1 MEVKRGVIYLYE
13 FDSYDKLSMDVELLM
28 DLNQEYNFTIY
39 SRLPTRRLIEKL
51 DLSKINHFWLTNND
65 GNVSIPP
72 LIHEVVKS
80 INNHEQNAD
89 NVFIIDGL
97 EYLYNNSNKSELLSR
112 LVVFADEIKSSNW
125 SVIYCINSLAFDS
138 DWIIKLR
145 HLSEKLVI
153 ITPESESIEVVTGE
167 EDNAAPLYEDDNLFE
182 LAIDGGPRMTYL
194 ARLPRLGFTNEI
206 LVKRILQWRRMGL
219 DVSRIE
225 PALTYDID
233 RAYELYYTVEED
245 VRRAT
250 ELERFIHENESLIE
264 ASELATDMF
273 RIRQLTGLNEI
284 ERKYFDS
291 PR

>member
-1 MEVKRGVIYLYE
+1 
-13 FDSYDKLSMDVELLM
+13 MDIELLM
-28 DLNQEYNFTIY
+28 DLNQEYNFTLY

-51 DLSKINHFWLTNND
+51 DLSKINHLWIANNEDNTAIKPSIQEIIQSITNHD
-65 GNVSIPP
+65 
-72 LIHEVVKS
+72 ETK
-80 INNHEQNAD
+80 NNI
-89 NVFIIDGL
+89 FLIDGL
-97 EYLYNNSNKSELLSR
+97 EYLYNNGDNIELLSR
-112 LVVFADEIKSSNW
+112 LVTFADLLKSRNW
-125 SVIYCINSLAFDS
+125 AVIYCINSLAFDS

-145 HLSEKLVI
+145 HLSDKLEI
-153 ITPESESIEVVTGE
+153 NTPELESYEFEDKKEENVVLPE
-167 EDNAAPLYEDDNLFE
+167 EDNNLFE
-182 LAIDGGPRMTYL
+182 LAIDGGPRMAYL

-233 RAYELYYTVEED
+233 QAYELYQSVEED

-264 ASELATDMF
+264 ASDLATDMF

-284 ERKYFDS
+284 ERKYYNLS
-291 PR
+291 

>member
-1 MEVKRGVIYLYE
+1 MEVKRGVVYLYE
-13 FDSYDKLSMDVELLM
+13 FDSYDKLSMDIELLM
-28 DLNQEYNFTIY
+28 DLNQEYNFTLY

-51 DLSKINHFWLTNND
+51 DLSKINHFWIANNEENTAIKPSIQEIIQSITNHD
-65 GNVSIPP
+65 
-72 LIHEVVKS
+72 ETK
-80 INNHEQNAD
+80 NNI
-89 NVFIIDGL
+89 FLIDGL
-97 EYLYNNSNKSELLSR
+97 EYLYNNGDNSELLSR
-112 LVVFADEIKSSNW
+112 LVTFADLLKSRNW
-125 SVIYCINSLAFDS
+125 AVIYCINSLAFDS

-145 HLSEKLVI
+145 HLSDKLEI
-153 ITPESESIEVVTGE
+153 NTPELESYEFEDKKEENVVLPE
-167 EDNAAPLYEDDNLFE
+167 EDNNLFE
-182 LAIDGGPRMTYL
+182 LAIDGGPRMAYL

-233 RAYELYYTVEED
+233 EAYELYQSVEED

-264 ASELATDMF
+264 ASDLATDMF

-284 ERKYFDS
+284 ERKYYNLS
-291 PR
+291 

>member
-1 MEVKRGVIYLYE
+1 MEVKRGVVYLYE
-13 FDSYDKLSMDVELLM
+13 FDSYDKLSMDIELLI
-28 DLNQEYNFTIY
+28 DLNQEYNFTLY

-51 DLSKINHFWLTNND
+51 DLSKINHFWIANNEENTAIKPSIQEIIQSITNHD
-65 GNVSIPP
+65 
-72 LIHEVVKS
+72 ETK
-80 INNHEQNAD
+80 NNI
-89 NVFIIDGL
+89 FLIDGL
-97 EYLYNNSNKSELLSR
+97 EYLYNNGDNSELLSR
-112 LVVFADEIKSSNW
+112 LVTFADLLKSRNW
-125 SVIYCINSLAFDS
+125 VVIYCINSLAFDS

-145 HLSEKLVI
+145 HLSDKLEI
-153 ITPESESIEVVTGE
+153 NTPELESYEFEDKREENVVLPE
-167 EDNAAPLYEDDNLFE
+167 EDNNLFE
-182 LAIDGGPRMTYL
+182 LAIDGGPRMAYL

-233 RAYELYYTVEED
+233 EAYELYQSVEED

-264 ASELATDMF
+264 ASDLATDMF

-284 ERKYFDS
+284 ERKYYNLS
-291 PR
+291 